1 MPIEL
6 AYRAAME
13 RLAELADSNH
23 PPHVSVK
30 AAVKLVDELSPNNSR
45 HAEVMRA
52 LNGDT
57 IEAQVVSEPLFE
69 PGQHPYTALLEDG
82 ESTDNSD
89 DLESGEADDDPL

>member
-30 AAVKLVDELSPNNSR
+30 AAVKLVDELSPNSPR

-52 LNGDT
+52 LNGHP
-57 IEAQVVSEPLFE
+57 IQAHVVSEPLFE
-69 PGQHPYTALLEDG
+69 PGQHPYAALLEDG
-82 ESTDNSD
+82 EDTENSD
-89 DLESGEADDDPL
+89 DSESGQTDDEPP